1 MSINAIAYEVRHERN
16 SAQEAHEAAALACLQ
31 AGDSGEGATAVI
43 LNRLKESARRLQSAM
58 EACDACGNGG
68 AELRFVAG
76 TGVSAHACDDCDTEE
91 VAEEL
96 SRVHA

>member
-1 MSINAIAYEVRHERN
+1 MSINAIAYEVRHERD
-16 SAQEAHEAAALACLQ
+16 SAQEAHEAASLVCSR
-31 AGDSGEGATAVI
+31 AGDTGEEVTAVI
-43 LNRLKESARRLQSAM
+43 LSHLKEAERRLQSAM

-76 TGVSAHACDDCDTEE
+76 TGVSAHTCDDCDTEE